1 MKKIATIAA
10 VAALTTLA
18 ACGDAEAPAEAVATE
33 AAPVVAE
40 TAPAADAPALDGATD
55 GAVAPKE
62 VSEENPAAPAAQ

>member
-33 AAPVVAE
+33 AAPLE

-55 GAVAPKE
+55 GAIAPKE